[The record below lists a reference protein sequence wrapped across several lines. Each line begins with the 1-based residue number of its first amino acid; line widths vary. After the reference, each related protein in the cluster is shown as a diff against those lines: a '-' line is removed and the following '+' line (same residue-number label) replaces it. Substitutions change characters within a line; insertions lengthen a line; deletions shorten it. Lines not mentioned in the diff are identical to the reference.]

1 MVVKL
6 IKVDVIKPNDGKKD
20 NNSLINPVMYLDMGI
35 MLAFYSNAVVKIFF
49 YIIGVIVIIY
59 GIKSLLE
66 YYRNKDSV
74 QFKNINLSIGI
85 VSIIIGL
92 LLIILS
98 DALEVSIRYVLGF
111 FLIYMGVSRLLTQY
125 SFGNYKKIQMLSN
138 VVLIIMG
145 IYSIFVSNAV
155 MVIIGWI
162 LIANAVLLLWDYFRK

>member
-6 IKVDVIKPNDGKKD
+6 IKVDVIKPNDRKKD
-20 NNSLINPVMYLDMGI
+20 NNSLINPVMYLVMGI

-155 MVIIGWI
+155 IVM
-162 LIANAVLLLWDYFRK
+162 